1 MKNKHLAA
9 VASTLVVTALCSAAV
24 AQEEDQQAPYV
35 VPVDTFTCSYNDGQ
49 DMGDLKK
56 TIGEW
61 NAYMDEQGADTYGA
75 FVVTPQYYGKDT
87 FEVGWLGFWNSQES
101 MGAGMDRYRAS
112 GAKIQE
118 SFGKVLTCETHSHFA
133 SIQVKAPP
141 EGEVPDDIVL
151 MFSNCTMNEEVEWDD
166 LYARIGKAMAYLD
179 SQGNESGEWM
189 MWPVFGGEGKPDW
202 DFKWVSSYA
211 NYTAFGKAYQHNANG
226 GGRQKM
232 NEIMG
237 DTLDCDAARVYDAHT
252 VRRVTAEIG
261 AE

>member
-1 MKNKHLAA
+1 
-9 VASTLVVTALCSAAV
+9 
-24 AQEEDQQAPYV
+24 
-35 VPVDTFTCSYNDGQ
+35 
-49 DMGDLKK
+49 
-56 TIGEW
+56 
-61 NAYMDEQGADTYGA
+61 
-75 FVVTPQYYGKDT
+75 
-87 FEVGWLGFWNSQES
+87 
-101 MGAGMDRYRAS
+101 
-112 GAKIQE
+112 
-118 SFGKVLTCETHSHFA
+118 
-133 SIQVKAPP
+133 
-141 EGEVPDDIVL
+141 
-151 MFSNCTMNEEVEWDD
+151 MNEEVEWDD

-237 DTLDCDAARVYDAHT
+237 DALDCDAARVYDAHT